1 MESRPEASN
10 LPEAPGSRR
19 EVLASIDAVI
29 EGRRALPGALL
40 PILHGIQDALGHVP
54 ADSVPR
60 VAEALNLSQAEVHGV
75 LSFYHDFRT
84 SPPGRH
90 ILRLCR
96 AEACQAMGCE
106 ALETHLGQRHG
117 LGFHETTP
125 DGAVTLE
132 PVYCLG
138 NCACAPSVMVDG
150 EVRGRVTSEKLD
162 QWIGGFRSNGGGAR

>member
-1 MESRPEASN
+1 MEPRPQAST
-10 LPEAPGSRR
+10 LPATPGTRDP
-19 EVLASIDAVI
+19 LATIDAVI
-29 EGRRALPGALL
+29 EVHRSMPGALL
-40 PILHGIQDALGHVP
+40 PMLHGIQDALGHVP
-54 ADSVPR
+54 AAAVPR
-60 VAEALNLSQAEVHGV
+60 LAEALNLSQAEVHGV

-90 ILRLCR
+90 VLRLCR

-106 ALETHLGQRHG
+106 ALEAHLHQRHG
-117 LGFHETTP
+117 LAFHETTP

-150 EVRGRVTSEKLD
+150 EVRGRVTSQKLD

>member
-1 MESRPEASN
+1 MYTRPDAS
-10 LPEAPGSRR
+10 PPTEPPGARP
-19 EVLASIDAVI
+19 EVLAAIDAVI
-29 EGRRALPGALL
+29 EAHRTLPGALL
-40 PILHGIQDALGHVP
+40 PMLHGIQDALGHVP
-54 ADSVPR
+54 AAAVPR
-60 VAEALNLSQAEVHGV
+60 LAAVLNLSQAEVHGV

-90 ILRLCR
+90 VLRLCR

-106 ALETHLGQRHG
+106 ALETHLHQRHG
-117 LGFHETTP
+117 LEFHGTTP

-150 EVRGRVTSEKLD
+150 EVRGRVTSQKLD

>member
-1 MESRPEASN
+1 MEPRPQASTS
-10 LPEAPGSRR
+10 PATPGIRDP
-19 EVLASIDAVI
+19 LATIDAVI
-29 EGRRALPGALL
+29 EAHRSVPGALL
-40 PILHGIQDALGHVP
+40 PMLHGIQDALGHVP
-54 ADSVPR
+54 SAAVPR
-60 VAEALNLSQAEVHGV
+60 LAEALNLSQAEVHGV

-90 ILRLCR
+90 LLRLCR

-162 QWIGGFRSNGGGAR
+162 RWIGGFRSNGGGAR

>member
-1 MESRPEASN
+1 MESRPPAR
-10 LPEAPGSRR
+10 PPHPKPGSPQDP
-19 EVLASIDAVI
+19 LATIDSVI
-29 EGRRALPGALL
+29 EANRSLGGALL
-40 PILHGIQDALGHVP
+40 PMLHGIQDALGHVP
-54 ADSVPR
+54 PAAVPR
-60 VAEALNLSQAEVHGV
+60 LAEALNLSQAEVHGV

-150 EVRGRVTSEKLD
+150 EVRGRVTSQKLD